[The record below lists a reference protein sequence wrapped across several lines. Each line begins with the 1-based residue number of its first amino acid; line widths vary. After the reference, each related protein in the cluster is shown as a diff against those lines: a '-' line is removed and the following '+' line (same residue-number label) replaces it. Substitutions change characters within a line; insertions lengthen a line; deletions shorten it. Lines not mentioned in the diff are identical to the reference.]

1 MRWWKRLICS
11 VVSLV
16 WGFVSLDYLYLT
28 LCLMSNHQEQV
39 AWPFVQKPGISQLVG
54 FGLFLLWLFV
64 SMVFVAVIRY
74 LSPRIDLIQKD
85 AKTGEKRWKHRWFD
99 MYLQG
104 ALFITGMILRMAY
117 LMLFYFPSH

>member
-28 LCLMSNHQEQV
+28 LCLMSNHQSQV
-39 AWPFVQKPGISQLVG
+39 AWEFVQKPGISQLVG

-64 SMVFVAVIRY
+64 SMVFVTVIRY
-74 LSPRIDLIQKD
+74 LSPRIDLIQED
-85 AKTGEKRWKHRWFD
+85 AKTGEKRWKRRWFD
-99 MYLQG
+99 LYLQG